1 MARKEVF
8 IKAALVLLLVWGCV
22 WGIRA
27 YAASRKI
34 TAERVNREAIA
45 ANLADWSKLE
55 SPADPAEA
63 KRREEKIRKVA
74 EMVNQL
80 DFQEREKNRGNR
92 SGEIFFRNMSLSEKS
107 LFVNLTI
114 AESMSRFMEALDAM
128 PPAQRKKF
136 VEDGLKDIKEGRT
149 GDDMARADTLDPE
162 LLDKISREGMRA
174 YFQKSSADT
183 KLDLAPLMEAMNES
197 MQGLRG
203 NEFGPRR

>member
-1 MARKEVF
+1 MARKDVF

-22 WGIRA
+22 WGIRT

-55 SPADPAEA
+55 SPPDPAEA
-63 KRREEKIRKVA
+63 KRREEKIRRVA
-74 EMVNQL
+74 DMVNQL

-92 SGEIFFRNMSLSEKS
+92 SGENFFRNMSPSEKS

-114 AESMSRFMEALDAM
+114 AESMGRFMEALDAM

-149 GDDMARADTLDPE
+149 GDDMARADALDPQ

-174 YFQKSSADT
+174 YFEKSSADT

-203 NEFGPRR
+203 NEFGPH